1 MSQHT
6 FTIQGVPISLDAGSD
21 GIILYVGNGSSG
33 LAGATVF
40 LEVAPNGNVD
50 MLIWD
55 QQAEAASVDGNS
67 VEPVRIRLSGGVVP
81 LKAGTLS
88 MQQPAHAG

>member
-1 MSQHT
+1 MSQYT

-40 LEVAPNGNVD
+40 LEVAPNGNVAV
-50 MLIWD
+50 LVWD
-55 QQAEAASVDGNS
+55 QQAEAASADGNS
-67 VEPVRIRLSGGVVP
+67 VEPVRIQLIGGALP
-81 LKAGTLS
+81 LKAGTMS
-88 MQQPAHAG
+88 VQQPAHAG

>member
-1 MSQHT
+1 MSQYT

-21 GIILYVGNGSSG
+21 GIILYVGNGSLG

-50 MLIWD
+50 VLVWD
-55 QQAEAASVDGNS
+55 QQAEAASADGNS
-67 VEPVRIRLSGGVVP
+67 SEPVRIRLIGMALP
-81 LKAGTLS
+81 LNTGAMA